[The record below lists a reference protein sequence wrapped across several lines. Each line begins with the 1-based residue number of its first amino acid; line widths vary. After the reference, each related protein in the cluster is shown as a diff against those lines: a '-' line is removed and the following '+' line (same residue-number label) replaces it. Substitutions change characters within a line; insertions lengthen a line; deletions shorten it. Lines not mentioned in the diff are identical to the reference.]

1 MVSAASNWIHEAR
14 HQPKKSINTFVFAY
28 STTSFGT
35 SINTWVAVLP
45 TLKDWLESQRSQINW
60 FSMIHR
66 ADAKRRQ
73 ETNKIGNWPNVL
85 AWIESFLL
93 VFTWCLQMQIFADLV
108 LCSAKSDELAH
119 SLKFPLSAHYVH
131 LACSEHCPPCDR
143 WGWDAVERE
152 VN

>member
-14 HQPKKSINTFVFAY
+14 HKPKKSINTFVFAY

-45 TLKDWLESQRSQINW
+45 TLKDWLEAQRSQINW

-93 VFTWCLQMQIFADLV
+93 GFTWCLQMQIFADLV

-143 WGWDAVERE
+143 SGWDAVEWE